1 VKQHLEEAIGK
12 FEVSYSVITPNTDN
26 DLYSMLV
33 DTASQQRDRETL
45 EKYAPLAEQQ
55 AYQYDHVLYQAI
67 AHRAWGVLNRLKGQ
81 YDEASAHFQKAL
93 VLFQKL
99 ETRWQIGRTYFELG
113 ELSKEMTDVPSAH
126 GYYSEAL
133 KAFEEM
139 KALPAVNQ
147 VQEILKSLD

>member
-1 VKQHLEEAIGK
+1 VKQHLEQAIGK

-33 DTASQQRDRETL
+33 DIASQQRDQETL
-45 EKYAPLAEQQ
+45 EKYVPLAEQQ
-55 AYQYDHVLYQAI
+55 ARQHDHVLYQAI
-67 AHRAWGVLNRLKGQ
+67 VQRARGVLSRLKGQ
-81 YDEASAHFQKAL
+81 YDQSSVHFQKAL
-93 VLFQKL
+93 TLFQKL

-113 ELSKEMTDVPSAH
+113 ELAREMTDVPSAH

>member
-33 DTASQQRDRETL
+33 DTASQQRDQETL

-67 AHRAWGVLNRLKGQ
+67 AHRASGVLNRLKGQ
-81 YDEASAHFQKAL
+81 YDQASVHFQKAL
-93 VLFQKL
+93 TLFQGL

-113 ELSKEMTDVPSAH
+113 ELAREMTDMPSAH

-133 KAFEEM
+133 KAFEAM
-139 KALPAVNQ
+139 KALPAVDQ
-147 VQEILKSLD
+147 VREILKSLD